1 MASINQ
7 RVKTGN
13 RFNIQFD
20 GKNIGVCKSLDMR
33 DDYGV
38 EPVSGI
44 GSINV
49 IEHVPTLARH
59 TLTVEEVVMN
69 TASLLALGIA
79 VENGQDM
86 LNGRVFDITAQ
97 DESGMMR
104 KYSGCSYA
112 SGSISVRGNA
122 IVVSHATFNAISVS
136 SKMGG

>member
-13 RFNIQFD
+13 RFIISFD
-20 GKNIGVCKSLDMR
+20 GKNLGVCKSVDMR

-59 TLTVEEVVMN
+59 TLTVEEVTMDAN
-69 TASLLALGIA
+69 SMLSLGLAS
-79 VENGQDM
+79 ENGDIM
-86 LNGRVFDITAQ
+86 LEGKVFDITAT
-97 DESGMMR
+97 DGKGLMR
-104 KYSGCSYA
+104 KYIGCSYA
-112 SGSISVRGNA
+112 SGSVSIRGNA
-122 IVVSHATFNAISVS
+122 VVVSNATFNALTVS
-136 SKMGG
+136 GKLGG

>member
-1 MASINQ
+1 MASTNQ

-13 RFNIQFD
+13 RFIISFD
-20 GKNIGVCKSLDMR
+20 GRKVGVCKSVDMR

-69 TASLLALGIA
+69 ASSLLALGIA
-79 VENGQDM
+79 AENGDDM
-86 LNGRVFDITAQ
+86 LAGSVFDIASQ
-97 DESGMMR
+97 DDGGMMR

-112 SGSISVRGNA
+112 SGSISIRGNA
-122 IVVSHATFNAISVS
+122 VVVSNATFNALTVS
-136 SKMGG
+136 GKLGG